1 MKMNLLSP
9 CNEKQQGVPHRAAS
23 LYRFDA
29 EAYKHLSE
37 SGFAFEI

>member
-1 MKMNLLSP
+1 MNLLSP

-23 LYRFDA
+23 LYRFDSA
-29 EAYKHLSE
+29 AYEQLSE